1 MKITRT
7 EIIVLGDPQPDP
19 EDAGVGEL
27 ALLTISTDEGMTGIS
42 EIFAVP
48 GGVAKAALDGA
59 DSYFGR
65 LLIGQDPVTP
75 ERHWKRLYESIM
87 HSARR
92 GWAIICL
99 GAVDVA
105 LWDIYGKLLQQPVY
119 QLLGG
124 RVFSGAQIIEDTA
137 LDEVVP
143 YCTIVS
149 HEWDRASV
157 LKQQIERVVKLR
169 DLGYR
174 AFKVEPMNCAPETV
188 VELARQAR
196 REIGPELLL
205 AVDVGYLWNDVG
217 LALKVAA
224 QLNELDVFFLETPFP
239 VDALPAYA
247 SLSSRTSLRIA
258 AGEHTVTRWE
268 FLDLMERGGVSV
280 VQPYM
285 TTVGGLTEAR
295 RLLDLAR
302 PRGALVCPGNWS
314 TGILSAATVHFAAIS
329 PSTPCF
335 EFVAA
340 EVYSSPLRK
349 AIREHG
355 LPVVNGAVA
364 LPTRPGIGIELPA
377 DLLQRYRIA

>member
-1 MKITRT
+1 MNITQT
-7 EIIVLGDPQPDP
+7 QIIVLSDPQPDP
-19 EDAGVGEL
+19 EDAGVSDL
-27 ALLTISTDEGMTGIS
+27 AVLTISTDEGITGLS
-42 EIFAVP
+42 EIFSVP
-48 GGVAKAALDGA
+48 PGVAKAVLDGP
-59 DSYFGR
+59 DSFFGR

-75 ERHWKRLYESIM
+75 ERLWKRLYESM
-87 HSARR
+87 THGARR
-92 GWAIICL
+92 GWALICL

-105 LWDIYGKLLQQPVY
+105 LWDIYGKLLNRPVY
-119 QLLGG
+119 ELLGG
-124 RVFSGAQIIEDTA
+124 RAFADAQTITGARE
-137 LDEVVP
+137 EVVP

-149 HEWDRASV
+149 HEWDRVSV
-157 LKQQIERVVKLR
+157 MKQQLAKVAALR

-174 AFKVEPMNCAPETV
+174 AFKVEPMNCTPETV
-188 VELARQAR
+188 VELARLAR
-196 REIGPELLL
+196 QEIGPELLL

-217 LALKVAA
+217 TALFVADQLA
-224 QLNELDVFFLETPFP
+224 ELDIFFLETPFP
-239 VDALPAYA
+239 TDAIPAYA
-247 SLSSRTSLRIA
+247 NLSAKSRVRIA

-285 TTVGGLTEAR
+285 TTVGGLTEAK

-340 EVYSSPLRK
+340 EVYGSPLRR
-349 AIREHG
+349 AIREVGFAVEHG
-355 LPVVNGAVA
+355 AIA
-364 LPTRPGIGIELPA
+364 LPARPGIGLELPA
-377 DLLQRYRIA
+377 DLIKHYQVG

>member
-7 EIIVLGDPQPDP
+7 QIIVLSDPQPDS
-19 EDAGVGEL
+19 EDAGVSDL
-27 ALLTISTDEGMTGIS
+27 AVLLISTDEGISGLS
-42 EIFAVP
+42 EIFSVP
-48 GGVAKAALDGA
+48 PGVAKAVLDGS
-59 DSYFGR
+59 DSFFGR

-75 ERHWKRLYESIM
+75 ERLWKRLYESM
-87 HSARR
+87 THGARR
-92 GWAIICL
+92 GWALICL

-105 LWDIYGKLLQQPVY
+105 LWDIYGKLLQRPVY
-119 QLLGG
+119 ELLGG
-124 RVFSGAQIIEDTA
+124 REFADAQTITGARA
-137 LDEVVP
+137 EVIP

-149 HEWDRASV
+149 HEWDRESV
-157 LKQQIERVVKLR
+157 LKQQLAKVVALR
-169 DLGYR
+169 DRGYR
-174 AFKVEPMNCAPETV
+174 AFKVEPMNCPSDTI

-196 REIGPELLL
+196 QEIGPDRLL

-217 LALKVAA
+217 AALSVADR
-224 QLNELDVFFLETPFP
+224 LSELDIFFLETPFP
-239 VDALPAYA
+239 TDAIPAYA
-247 SLSSRTSLRIA
+247 SLSAKSRVRIA

-268 FLDLMERGGVSV
+268 FLDLMDRGGVNV

-335 EFVAA
+335 EYVAA
-340 EVYSSPLRK
+340 EVYGSPLRK
-349 AIREHG
+349 AIREIG
-355 LPVVNGAVA
+355 LPVVDGAIA
-364 LPTRPGIGIELPA
+364 LPTRPGIGLELPA
-377 DLLQRYRIA
+377 DLIEHYRVA